1 MIHPSELNWFV
12 VGDKKVIIEK
22 LEDLGFDEIVEIDAD
37 GNPLNPAGAIDI
49 EGGN

>member
-1 MIHPSELNWFV
+1 V
-12 VGDKKVIIEK
+12 VGDKEVIIEK

-37 GNPLNPAGAIDI
+37 GNPLKPTGAIDI